1 MNPAPQR
8 LRTLLA
14 DSAGFAVLAILYA
27 LCLAI
32 YPGVRSVALD
42 PIRFVALYLPFAL
55 IGFLVWHQE
64 QASGKSPRW
73 ATVAISSIGLGSFFF
88 LCNIA
93 IGHYLDPELPLLTAA
108 VELRGPWG
116 IATTLLVCPG
126 VTFLSVSGWARSR
139 LYRALL

>member
-1 MNPAPQR
+1 MISTTPR
-8 LRTLLA
+8 LPTLLA
-14 DSAGFAVLAILYA
+14 DTAGFAVLAILFA

-42 PIRFVALYLPFAL
+42 PVRFVALYLPFAL

-64 QASGKSPRW
+64 QAIGKSPRW
-73 ATVAISSIGLGSFFF
+73 ATVAISSIGLGFFFF
-88 LCNIA
+88 LCNVA

-108 VELRGPWG
+108 ARLRGPWG

-126 VTFLSVSGWARSR
+126 VTFLAVSGWARSR

>member
-1 MNPAPQR
+1 MSSATPR
-8 LRTLLA
+8 LPTLLA
-14 DSAGFAVLAILYA
+14 DTAGFAVLAILYA

-42 PIRFVALYLPFAL
+42 PVRFVALYLPFAL
-55 IGFLVWHQE
+55 IGFFVWHQE
-64 QASGKSPRW
+64 PAIGKSPRW
-73 ATVAISSIGLGSFFF
+73 ATVAISSIGLGFLFF

-126 VTFLSVSGWARSR
+126 VTFLALSAWARSR